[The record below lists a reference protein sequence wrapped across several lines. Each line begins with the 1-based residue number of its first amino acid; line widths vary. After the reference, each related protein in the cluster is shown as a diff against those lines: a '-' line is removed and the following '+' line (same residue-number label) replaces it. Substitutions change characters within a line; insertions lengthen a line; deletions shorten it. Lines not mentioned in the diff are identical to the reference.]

1 MLCSLGV
8 SELAKYLLLGYGQF
22 RARPFGVKVNLITL
36 LFGPKNYF
44 YITFLIILIFFSKWV
59 GRLKQISPLLYGLN
73 WRIG

>member
-8 SELAKYLLLGYGQF
+8 SELAKDLLLGYGQF

-36 LFGPKNYF
+36 LFGKNYF
-44 YITFLIILIFFSKWV
+44 YITFLIILISKWV
-59 GRLKQISPLLYGLN
+59 GRLKQISSLLYGLN